1 MPRVTYKTRF
11 EKLLSKD
18 YLCRYDREFVES
30 LFSYYAR
37 YKKMTSG
44 RRMHLVRL
52 EKKYENRPAI
62 SQVEEEQKA
71 LIAELVKKSGLL
83 QDDRGR
89 EILLDFSA
97 QISSGKSLS
106 PRQLDLL
113 AEKVEMYSQRNIDM
127 AKNWLESW
135 DSDKKL
141 RFRIVAEY
149 YKKSGYFKNVVRK
162 VKSDPNYIPTFK
174 EYNSM
179 VNNNYS
185 KKIIAGYYAKPKFKA
200 GQPVTKSS
208 NWKRYNGGVRS
219 AGVAPGMY
227 YSSVADNTN
236 PVFIILE
243 IQPISPLN
251 ACKGNKIY
259 KILVVATGD
268 TQYAEEREL
277 KNFKISKNRE

>member
-1 MPRVTYKTRF
+1 
-11 EKLLSKD
+11 
-18 YLCRYDREFVES
+18 
-30 LFSYYAR
+30 
-37 YKKMTSG
+37 
-44 RRMHLVRL
+44 
-52 EKKYENRPAI
+52 
-62 SQVEEEQKA
+62 
-71 LIAELVKKSGLL
+71 
-83 QDDRGR
+83 
-89 EILLDFSA
+89 
-97 QISSGKSLS
+97 
-106 PRQLDLL
+106 
-113 AEKVEMYSQRNIDM
+113 M
-127 AKNWLESW
+127 AKNWLERW

-219 AGVAPGMY
+219 AGVAPMY
-227 YSSVADNTN
+227 YSSVADNKD

-277 KNFKISKNRE
+277 KNFKISKNKE